1 MKKEF
6 EFTGMHCA
14 ACVKRVENV
23 VSKLDGV
30 EDVKVNLLTRKGT
43 VDLKE
48 GTGLTAEA
56 IIGAIQGIGFGA
68 EEADPTKQEI
78 EKQDLKKPIAR
89 FVIAACMAVP
99 MMVSMFLPNFGLEDY
114 MLPIGVEFVLASVA
128 QFGPG
133 LVFYKGAWS
142 AIKSGALTM
151 DVLVVMGTSVAYLF
165 SIYHWLLMVRPV
177 GRPHLG

>member
-6 EFTGMHCA
+6 DITGMHCA

-30 EDVKVNLLTRKGT
+30 EDVKINLLTRKGT

-48 GTGLTAEA
+48 GTSLTSEA

-78 EKQDLKKPIAR
+78 EKPDLKKPI
-89 FVIAACMAVP
+89 V
-99 MMVSMFLPNFGLEDY
+99 
-114 MLPIGVEFVLASVA
+114 
-128 QFGPG
+128 
-133 LVFYKGAWS
+133 
-142 AIKSGALTM
+142 
-151 DVLVVMGTSVAYLF
+151 
-165 SIYHWLLMVRPV
+165 WLCQ
-177 GRPHLG
+177 